1 MVGLSLFPSR
11 VEVSEHKTLLKLNW
25 KERKE
30 KRKKFLLLF
39 PQEFPRKGKYSVFPS
54 FLYLQSRRKT
64 PMKTRGAGECKE
76 DHQAGDGRGRG
87 IFRPGEFLFLC
98 FPVI

>member
-39 PQEFPRKGKYSVFPS
+39 PQEFPRKGKKENIPYFLPS
-54 FLYLQSRRKT
+54 STPSPGGKSPAGSR
-64 PMKTRGAGECKE
+64 
-76 DHQAGDGRGRG
+76 
-87 IFRPGEFLFLC
+87 
-98 FPVI
+98 